1 MWSIPSVYNASTA
14 KLCGGRAE
22 NVRSLINA
30 DRKQKATDIFSLNK
44 TNDACFILSL
54 IEQRY

>member
-1 MWSIPSVYNASTA
+1 MWSIPSIYNASTA

-22 NVRSLINA
+22 NVRSWVNA
-30 DRKQKATDIFSLNK
+30 DRKQKATDIFSLSK

-54 IEQRY
+54 I